1 MRTGVLL
8 LLPLLVFAFTA
19 AAENDRQETDA
30 PVTAK
35 AYSPQIQS
43 ALDFL
48 ERDITGPE
56 KSWQVYA
63 FLDFLQRRFDLPE
76 KYKFRNLCEGVIWSE
91 DDEQLASFFGKL
103 INPDHQIDCAAI
115 PSVRANSLNHLM
127 GHALACDE
135 CPLPPKYFALLQE
148 AFEAEL
154 KAERPGYITTH
165 LLLCRLWLEELHC
178 PCVVSAVHDKEQFVP
193 LLLKI
198 IEQNKGA
205 TDLAFEAMALLFYI
219 GEGKEIKPEWLE
231 NLGKVQTRTGGWG
244 YQPGFKPEGHP
255 TMLALWV
262 LLEKENPAVTPGV
275 RMLRPSKKFLV
286 VDE

>member
-1 MRTGVLL
+1 MRFGVLFL
-8 LLPLLVFAFTA
+8 FPLLVFALAF
-19 AAENDRQETDA
+19 AAESDRQEHSA
-30 PVTAK
+30 SVTAK
-35 AYSPQIQS
+35 EYPHQIQS

-48 ERDITGPE
+48 EREARGQE

-76 KYKFRNLCEGVIWSE
+76 KYKFINLCKGVIWSE

-135 CPLPPKYFALLQE
+135 CPLPENYFELLQE
-148 AFEAEL
+148 GFDAEL

-165 LLLCRLWLEELHC
+165 LLLCRLWLEELQC
-178 PCVVSAVHDKEQFVP
+178 PCEKLNGDDKAQFVQ

-198 IEQNKGA
+198 VEQNKGA
-205 TDLAFEAMALLFYI
+205 TDLAFEAMAFLFYI
-219 GEGKEIKPEWLE
+219 GEGKEIKQEWFE
-231 NLGKVQTRTGGWG
+231 NLGKVQTKFGGWG
-244 YQPGFKPEGHP
+244 YQPGLKPEGHP

-262 LLEKENPAVTPGV
+262 LLEKEFPDVTPGV